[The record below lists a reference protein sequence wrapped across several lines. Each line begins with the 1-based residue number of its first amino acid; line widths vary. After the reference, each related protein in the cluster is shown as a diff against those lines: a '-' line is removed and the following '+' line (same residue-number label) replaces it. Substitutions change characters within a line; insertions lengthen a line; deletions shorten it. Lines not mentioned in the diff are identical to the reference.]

1 MFLARAAAQNC
12 FPQLL
17 TSHFNDAAG
26 AALVLSVLKQESCD
40 SQEGQ
45 RNVRS
50 AGGGFL
56 LKNLPLC
63 LLEQLF
69 EERFC
74 SASKPSLI

>member
-1 MFLARAAAQNC
+1 MFLARAAAQNY

-17 TSHFNDAAG
+17 TSHFNDA

-45 RNVRS
+45 RNVKS